1 MKHILLIGG
10 TRNVGYDLTQELA
23 KRDYRVTLLNR
34 GKEHADVP
42 EGVARLHVDRTDPN
56 QVRRALM
63 AKKFDIVIDFA
74 LYKPAEAETMVKLLQ
89 GESEIERYIF
99 ISTGQ
104 VYLVREDAERPYSED
119 DYAGRLIPSP
129 KELTYAF
136 EEWEY
141 GYNKRM
147 AEDAFHAAYEES
159 GFPYTSLR
167 LPMVNSER
175 DPFKRIFNYYLRI
188 KDGGP
193 ILIPETPNYPLRHIY
208 GKDVVRAIMLLIE
221 SDKGIGRAY
230 NISQDETVSID
241 EFLMILGE
249 VVGSVPDIRRFSRR
263 ELEAAGFLPDC
274 SPFTERW
281 MSELSNE
288 RSKRELGMTYT
299 PLRTYLQNL
308 VNYYE
313 SHEIKQ
319 PSTFKRRYSEVQF
332 ALNVD

>member
-10 TRNVGYDLTQELA
+10 TRNVGYALTQELV
-23 KRDYRVTLLNR
+23 KHDYRLTLLNR
-34 GKEHADVP
+34 GKEHTNIP
-42 EGVARLHVDRTDPN
+42 EGVARLHVDRTDAN
-56 QVRRALM
+56 QVKRALM

-74 LYKPAEAETMVKLLQ
+74 LYKQPEAQTMVRLLQ
-89 GESEIERYIF
+89 DEIERYIF
-99 ISTGQ
+99 VSTGQ

-129 KELTYAF
+129 KELTYAR

-147 AEDAFHAAYEES
+147 AEDTLHAAYEEN

-175 DPFKRIFNYYLRI
+175 DPFKRIYNYYLRL

-208 GKDVVRAIMLLIE
+208 GMDVVRAIMRLIE

-241 EFLMILGE
+241 EFLVILGE
-249 VVGSVPDIRRFSRR
+249 IVDTVPDIRRFSRR

-313 SHEIKQ
+313 SHEIKT
-319 PSTFKRRYSEVQF
+319 PTTFKRRHAEIQF
-332 ALNVD
+332 AHNVD